1 LVFKVKYRVKKRSME
16 QNMAPLID
24 VVFLLLIF
32 FIVSSTLTL
41 REVKTDIA
49 LPDTDSTGTKIEE
62 SVSVYLDKNG
72 DLSFNNIEIDLNSLK
87 NKLKQNKPEI
97 NKNGIIIYA
106 DKEVPFQRVIN
117 VMDIIKNLNIDKL
130 SFALKKENDN

>member
-1 LVFKVKYRVKKRSME
+1 
-16 QNMAPLID
+16 MAPLID